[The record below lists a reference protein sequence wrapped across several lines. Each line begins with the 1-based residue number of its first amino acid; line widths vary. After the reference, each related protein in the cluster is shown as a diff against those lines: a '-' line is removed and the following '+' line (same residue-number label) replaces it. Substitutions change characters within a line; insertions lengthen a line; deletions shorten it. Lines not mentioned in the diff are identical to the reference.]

1 MLKHCIWAAA
11 VAAIVAPAPLAAQAE
26 ESIVVTGSRVERDS
40 YDQYYDDEQS
50 AIGLTRKADN
60 FVKPIFINSDSRDPD
75 VRRAEVAAMLEDTM
89 RLASKQG
96 IALVADNY
104 RLSALTPETLK
115 DLSYGAGSRPDT
127 TRVKIYARLPV
138 GGSFTGVEEV
148 DKAIAAF
155 VKTVPVS
162 GRSYIETGSTDLA
175 INSPQ
180 SYRGAVVK
188 AIADEAKRYAAMF
201 GPDYG
206 IEIRGLDSELYFK
219 QASETEVFL
228 YISHSFVISPK
239 P

>member
-1 MLKHCIWAAA
+1 MKRIVWAAA
-11 VAAIVAPAPLAAQAE
+11 LAATAMPVPVWAQAE

-75 VRRAEVAAMLEDTM
+75 VRRAEVTAMLEETM
-89 RLASKQG
+89 RLAARQG
-96 IALVADNY
+96 IVLVAGNY
-104 RLSALTPETLK
+104 KLAVLTPETLK
-115 DLSYGAGSRPDT
+115 ELSYGTGSRPDT

-138 GGSFTGVEEV
+138 GGAYAGVEEV

-162 GRSYIETGSTDLA
+162 GRSYMETGSTDLA
-175 INSPQ
+175 INNPQ

-228 YISHSFVISPK
+228 YISHSFVIRPK
-239 P
+239 

>member
-1 MLKHCIWAAA
+1 MKRIVWAAA
-11 VAAIVAPAPLAAQAE
+11 LAISLFPNPVSAQNE
-26 ESIVVTGSRVERDS
+26 EFIVVTGSRVERDS
-40 YDQYYDDEQS
+40 YDEYYDEEQS

-75 VRRAEVAAMLEDTM
+75 VRRAEVTAMLQETM
-89 RLASKQG
+89 RLAERQN
-96 IALVADNY
+96 IALVAGNY
-104 RLSALTPETLK
+104 KLSALTAETLK
-115 DLSYGAGSRPDT
+115 DLTFGSGSRPDT

-138 GGSFTGVEEV
+138 GGSFAGVEEV
-148 DKAIAAF
+148 DKAITAF

-175 INSPQ
+175 INNPQ

-228 YISHSFVISPK
+228 YISHGFVIRPK
-239 P
+239 

>member
-1 MLKHCIWAAA
+1 MKRIVWAAA
-11 VAAIVAPAPLAAQAE
+11 LAATAMSVPVWAQAE

-75 VRRAEVAAMLEDTM
+75 VRRAEVTAMLEETM
-89 RLASKQG
+89 RLAARQR
-96 IALVADNY
+96 IVLVAGNY
-104 RLSALTPETLK
+104 KLAVLTPETLK
-115 DLSYGAGSRPDT
+115 ELSYGTGSRPDT

-138 GGSFTGVEEV
+138 GGAYAGVEEV

-175 INSPQ
+175 INNPQ

-228 YISHSFVISPK
+228 YISHSFVIRPK
-239 P
+239 

>member
-1 MLKHCIWAAA
+1 MKRIVWAAA
-11 VAAIVAPAPLAAQAE
+11 LAATAMPVPVWAQAE

-75 VRRAEVAAMLEDTM
+75 VRRAEVTAMLEETM
-89 RLASKQG
+89 RLAAKQG
-96 IALVADNY
+96 IGLVAGDY
-104 RLSALTPETLK
+104 KLATLTPETLK
-115 DLSYGAGSRPDT
+115 ELSYGTGSRPDT

-138 GGSFTGVEEV
+138 GGAFAGVEEV
-148 DKAIAAF
+148 DKTIAAF

-175 INSPQ
+175 INNPQ

-239 P
+239 

>member
-1 MLKHCIWAAA
+1 MKRIVWATALAA
-11 VAAIVAPAPLAAQAE
+11 TAMPFPVWAQAE

-40 YDQYYDDEQS
+40 YEQYYDDEQS

-75 VRRAEVAAMLEDTM
+75 VRRAEVTAMLEETM
-89 RLASKQG
+89 RLAAKQG
-96 IALVADNY
+96 IGLVAGDY
-104 RLSALTPETLK
+104 KLTTLTPDSLK
-115 DLSYGAGSRPDT
+115 ELSYGTGSRPDT

-138 GGSFTGVEEV
+138 GGSYAGVEEV

-175 INSPQ
+175 INNPQ

-228 YISHSFVISPK
+228 YISHSFVIRPK
-239 P
+239 